1 VTQGKITTGMTTA
14 RKSIA
19 LFTDGACSGNPGPGG
34 YAVILRY
41 GQHQRELSGGFRRT
55 TNNRMELTAA
65 IRGLEALKEPC
76 VVTLFS
82 DSQYVINGIAK
93 GWARGWRAKAWRRQG
108 GKTVPNWE
116 LWDRLL
122 DLCDHHRVTLRWVEG
137 HAGHTENE
145 RCDELAVLAA
155 AGQDLPADPGYE
167 SPPAPGSV

>member
-1 VTQGKITTGMTTA
+1 MADSLLPQVTIY
-14 RKSIA
+14 
-19 LFTDGACSGNPGPGG
+19 TDGGADPNPGTGG
-34 YAVILRY
+34 WAAVLIDPAT
-41 GQHQRELSGGFRRT
+41 GKVKELSGGEART